1 VGGSGSGGSYKFNP
15 SDLAKLREEAK
26 ARLDQSRRDADV
38 NDFLQHQLVD
48 INERDTDLV
57 EERLEGIEAALE
69 GTLSEFDRVL
79 FGGSV
84 AKHTYVDGL
93 SDIDSLVVLDPSSA
107 VDATPA
113 EVRHKV
119 EESLLRRLNMSDV
132 ERIRVGDLAV
142 TVKYK
147 DGMEV
152 QLLPAVERDKV
163 ISISS
168 PDGKSW
174 APINPKEFADR
185 LSSLNA
191 NQGNAVIPA
200 IKLAK
205 AIIAESFPQH
215 GRPTGYHVEALAVAA
230 FNSYEGP
237 RTPKAMVQ
245 RFFDAASSGVLKPIS
260 DVTGQSRYVDD
271 ALGSAGSDAR
281 KAMAWS
287 LNRIAKRIL
296 QSDSVGDWRQLLG
309 E

>member
-1 VGGSGSGGSYKFNP
+1 MASTIFVRRMKRLRQRRGAAHMGGSGGGGGYRFNP
-15 SDLAKLREEAK
+15 SDLANLREEAQ
-26 ARLDQSRRDADV
+26 ARLDRSRLDADV
-38 NDFLQHQLVD
+38 KEFLQHQLVN
-48 INERDTDLV
+48 INDRDTNRVD
-57 EERLEGIEAALE
+57 ERLGDVEAALE

-93 SDIDSLVVLDPSSA
+93 SDIDSLVVLDPSLA

-174 APINPKEFADR
+174 APINPREFADR

-215 GRPTGYHVEALAVAA
+215 GRPTG
-230 FNSYEGP
+230 
-237 RTPKAMVQ
+237 
-245 RFFDAASSGVLKPIS
+245 
-260 DVTGQSRYVDD
+260 
-271 ALGSAGSDAR
+271 
-281 KAMAWS
+281 
-287 LNRIAKRIL
+287 
-296 QSDSVGDWRQLLG
+296 
-309 E
+309 